1 MKEWRKD
8 DGGGGGGKRGA
19 GGWRK
24 EAMSH
29 ISDLDPRGLLFT
41 LVTPLRARMCVCMCV
56 CGGMCKWSV
65 CWEPIGQTVWS
76 LSKNTAE

>member
-1 MKEWRKD
+1 MEEWGKD
-8 DGGGGGGKRGA
+8 DEGGGGGKRGA

-41 LVTPLRARMCVCMCV
+41 LVTPSRV

-65 CWEPIGQTVWS
+65 CREPIGQTAWS
-76 LSKNTAE
+76 LSKNTAGCSER